1 MKRLL
6 FMIIALGSLILGH
19 AAEAQGKYV
28 RILLTNGK
36 TIEFTLNQKPVI
48 KYGTATVTLTYDTGS
63 MEYQMTDIQ
72 RITMGDRSATG
83 IDDIKTDKTKGD
95 IRYADGTF
103 CLNGFEANSPVA
115 VYDIGGK
122 LMQTYRVSS
131 DGSLS
136 FSVATLP
143 TGTYIVKAKSITY
156 KFIKR

>member
-6 FMIIALGSLILGH
+6 FLFLALSYLALVH

-28 RILLTNGK
+28 RVLLTNGK

-48 KYGTATVTLTYDTGS
+48 KYGTATVTLTYNTGS
-63 MEYQMTDIQ
+63 LEYNMTDIQ
-72 RITMGDRSATG
+72 RVTMGDKSATG
-83 IDDIKTDKTKGD
+83 IDDIKADKAKGD
-95 IRYADGTF
+95 LRYADGTF
-103 CLNGFEANSPVA
+103 SLNGFEANSPVA
-115 VYDIGGK
+115 VYDLSGR
-122 LMQTYRVSS
+122 LMQTYRISG

-143 TGTYIVKAKSITY
+143 AGTYIVKAKSITY

>member
-1 MKRLL
+1 M
-6 FMIIALGSLILGH
+6 FIALGSLILGH

-63 MEYQMTDIQ
+63 LEYNMTDIQ
-72 RITMGDRSATG
+72 RVTMGDKSATG
-83 IDDIKTDKTKGD
+83 IDDIKADKAKGD
-95 IRYADGTF
+95 LRYANGTF
-103 CLNGFEANSPVA
+103 NLNGFEANSPVT
-115 VYDIGGK
+115 VYDLSGR
-122 LMQTYRVSS
+122 QVQAYRVNS

-143 TGTYIVKAKSITY
+143 AGTYIVKAKSITY

>member
-1 MKRLL
+1 M
-6 FMIIALGSLILGH
+6 FIALGSLILGH

-48 KYGTATVTLTYDTGS
+48 KYGTATVTLTYNTGS
-63 MEYQMTDIQ
+63 LEYNMTDIQ
-72 RITMGDRSATG
+72 RVTMGDKSATG
-83 IDDIKTDKTKGD
+83 IDDIKADKAKGD
-95 IRYADGTF
+95 LRYANGTF
-103 CLNGFEANSPVA
+103 NLNGFEANSPVT
-115 VYDIGGK
+115 VYDLSGR
-122 LMQTYRVSS
+122 QVQAYRVNS

-143 TGTYIVKAKSITY
+143 AGTYIVKAKSITY

>member
-6 FMIIALGSLILGH
+6 FLFLALSYLALVH

-28 RILLTNGK
+28 RVLLTNGK

-48 KYGTATVTLTYDTGS
+48 KYGTATVTLTYNTGS
-63 MEYQMTDIQ
+63 LEYNMTDIQ
-72 RITMGDRSATG
+72 RVTMGDRAATG
-83 IDDIKTDKTKGD
+83 IDDIKADKAKGD
-95 IRYADGTF
+95 LRYADGTF
-103 CLNGFEANSPVA
+103 SLNGFETNSPVA
-115 VYDIGGK
+115 VYDLSGR
-122 LMQTYRVSS
+122 LMQTYRVNS

-143 TGTYIVKAKSITY
+143 AGTYIVKVKSITY